1 MGTKE
6 LQLYVSPSWV
16 LTTEGRIVGKSS
28 NELSWP
34 KDGVVLEHHHGD
46 NGDAGHPRLLQAS
59 WDSGTLELENLA

>member
-1 MGTKE
+1 M
-6 LQLYVSPSWV
+6 
-16 LTTEGRIVGKSS
+16 GKSS